1 MDYNTGNLR
10 GGANLWKLVLLFM
23 GSSHNLKINKPVCR
37 GGHMILP
44 VGDMVRETG
53 RDGWTTT
60 LGQQI
65 EVGDPAEPS
74 LLSSQETHL
83 KSSKCVGLFLKVF
96 SYLTSLPTISSKIG
110 FVTAFSPGGEFCCL
124 HLYPFLSLDPSYI
137 SLSDLCPENTADP

>member
-53 RDGWTTT
+53 RDG
-60 LGQQI
+60 
-65 EVGDPAEPS
+65 
-74 LLSSQETHL
+74 
-83 KSSKCVGLFLKVF
+83 
-96 SYLTSLPTISSKIG
+96 
-110 FVTAFSPGGEFCCL
+110 
-124 HLYPFLSLDPSYI
+124 
-137 SLSDLCPENTADP
+137 